1 MKTKRVCLF
10 GLFRHKT
17 FLSLS
22 LLLHYAPL
30 MQNQAHDQALLCVHC
45 ISCCIYC
52 RDVTMTTSTQQSLA
66 SSLRSLPCP
75 LVMSQQFAALLL
87 LLTPNIPPKSLKKHP
102 SVFPSETKC
111 CFFCFYFVFVL
122 LRETNATPSSPLAPR
137 LVPVTCRISGIV

>member
-1 MKTKRVCLF
+1 MVCSGIKHF
-10 GLFRHKT
+10 
-17 FLSLS
+17 SLS

-52 RDVTMTTSTQQSLA
+52 REVTMTTSTQQSLA